1 MKRINIENFNG
12 ITVDP
17 NFKEIMEK
25 WSKKTEQI
33 LQTTS
38 PHSDRPNRATPYR
51 TGWTYEPYSQSQK
64 NHYGYQIWNKTNWQ
78 LTHLLE
84 NGHWITN
91 HNKGLA
97 WSAPRK
103 HIRPAFN
110 RIRNPY
116 LREMRKAKLN
126 ADFK

>member
-1 MKRINIENFNG
+1 MKRISIENFKG
-12 ITVDP
+12 LKVEP
-17 NFKEIMEK
+17 EFKKIMDK
-25 WSKKTEQI
+25 HAKKCQKI
-33 LQTTS
+33 LFRTS
-38 PHSDRPNRATPYR
+38 PDSHRPNRKTPYKL
-51 TGWTYEPYSQSQK
+51 GWTVDVNPQNNKYAL
-64 NHYGYQIWNKTNWQ
+64 QIWNKTNWQ

-110 RIRNPY
+110 DIRGPY
-116 LREMRKAKLN
+116 IHEMKKAKLN
-126 ADFK
+126 VDFK